1 MKNKQ
6 LKLFTPDTAWK
17 KLIHKEITNWD
28 TQYKMAKV
36 VEEAKKQQTKNLGAG
51 YISASRINKIEHN
64 QVRAEDYDKGHVV
77 KIKDEILNLKKTLM
91 NLNFQKS
98 SGQLEK
104 TSKIKD
110 TKKQI
115 ARLNTK
121 LSVISGEQNA

>member
-1 MKNKQ
+1 MNK
-6 LKLFTPDTAWK
+6 KINIDDK
-17 KLIHKEITNWD
+17 K
-28 TQYKMAKV
+28 
-36 VEEAKKQQTKNLGAG
+36 
-51 YISASRINKIEHN
+51 IN
-64 QVRAEDYDKGHVV
+64 
-77 KIKDEILNLKKTLM
+77 DEILNLKKTLM

-121 LSVISGEQNA
+121 LSNINGDKNA

>member
-1 MKNKQ
+1 MNK
-6 LKLFTPDTAWK
+6 K
-17 KLIHKEITNWD
+17 
-28 TQYKMAKV
+28 
-36 VEEAKKQQTKNLGAG
+36 
-51 YISASRINKIEHN
+51 INIDN
-64 QVRAEDYDKGHVV
+64 Q

-115 ARLNTK
+115 ARLITR
-121 LSVISGEQNA
+121 LSNINGEKNA

>member
-1 MKNKQ
+1 MNK
-6 LKLFTPDTAWK
+6 K
-17 KLIHKEITNWD
+17 
-28 TQYKMAKV
+28 
-36 VEEAKKQQTKNLGAG
+36 
-51 YISASRINKIEHN
+51 INNI
-64 QVRAEDYDKGHVV
+64 DDK

-121 LSVISGEQNA
+121 LSNIDGVENA

>member
-1 MKNKQ
+1 MNK
-6 LKLFTPDTAWK
+6 K
-17 KLIHKEITNWD
+17 I
-28 TQYKMAKV
+28 
-36 VEEAKKQQTKNLGAG
+36 NL
-51 YISASRINKIEHN
+51 
-64 QVRAEDYDKGHVV
+64 DDK
-77 KIKDEILNLKKTLM
+77 KIKDEILSLKKTLM

-121 LSVISGEQNA
+121 LSVKNGEKNA

>member
-1 MKNKQ
+1 MNKKNNI
-6 LKLFTPDTAWK
+6 DDK
-17 KLIHKEITNWD
+17 K
-28 TQYKMAKV
+28 
-36 VEEAKKQQTKNLGAG
+36 
-51 YISASRINKIEHN
+51 IN
-64 QVRAEDYDKGHVV
+64 
-77 KIKDEILNLKKTLM
+77 DEILNLKKTLM

-121 LSVISGEQNA
+121 LSNINGEKNA

>member
-1 MKNKQ
+1 MNKKNNIK
-6 LKLFTPDTAWK
+6 
-17 KLIHKEITNWD
+17 
-28 TQYKMAKV
+28 
-36 VEEAKKQQTKNLGAG
+36 
-51 YISASRINKIEHN
+51 
-64 QVRAEDYDKGHVV
+64 DK

-121 LSVISGEQNA
+121 LSNINGEKNA

>member
-1 MKNKQ
+1 MNK
-6 LKLFTPDTAWK
+6 KFNTD
-17 KLIHKEITNWD
+17 
-28 TQYKMAKV
+28 YK
-36 VEEAKKQQTKNLGAG
+36 
-51 YISASRINKIEHN
+51 
-64 QVRAEDYDKGHVV
+64 

-115 ARLNTK
+115 ARLNTT
-121 LSVISGEQNA
+121 LSNINGDKNA

>member
-1 MKNKQ
+1 MNK
-6 LKLFTPDTAWK
+6 K
-17 KLIHKEITNWD
+17 
-28 TQYKMAKV
+28 
-36 VEEAKKQQTKNLGAG
+36 
-51 YISASRINKIEHN
+51 INI
-64 QVRAEDYDKGHVV
+64 DDK

-115 ARLNTK
+115 ARLNLK
-121 LSVISGEQNA
+121 LSNINGEKNA